1 MGTFE
6 LVPTKEEDAI
16 QIPSGQERLGSA
28 VLLHNALW
36 FTQVRWI
43 VVIVFILLGFMGLFL
58 SDMFERNGIV
68 PPSIWPWVLAG
79 ILILANVPLS
89 ISTRHSGED
98 SPHRAVELNLWIQIT
113 VDLLVVSGLV
123 YKVGSTSTFISFT
136 YLFHI
141 ALACIFFQR
150 RFSLL
155 VTLLAIGFYLTAVT
169 LELTGVLPA
178 SEMLIG
184 DQIVNVKD
192 PSMSLIFAGSA
203 VFVWLVVWYFVSTL
217 SAAVRKRDE
226 QLRTANERLMKA
238 DEEKTQQM
246 LVTTHEL
253 KAPFTGI
260 ETNIQLLKVQYWD
273 QITKPVQELI
283 DRIDARAHTLRERI
297 GQILI
302 LGDLKLQQT
311 GEEQPEA
318 VNLKN
323 IMDVVIDDLVEK
335 AEDRHIK
342 LDISVLPVSVQ
353 GTQQGLGILFSN
365 LVSNAISYSHEHGTV
380 VVTTKRAGDKIIVSV
395 SDHGIGIREDA
406 IPHVFDEYYRTKEAS
421 KFNKRSTG
429 LGLSMVKE
437 IARHLGLGIRI
448 QSEQGQ
454 GTTFEVIMNKTIKR

>member
-1 MGTFE
+1 M
-6 LVPTKEEDAI
+6 
-16 QIPSGQERLGSA
+16 
-28 VLLHNALW
+28 
-36 FTQVRWI
+36 
-43 VVIVFILLGFMGLFL
+43 
-58 SDMFERNGIV
+58 
-68 PPSIWPWVLAG
+68 
-79 ILILANVPLS
+79 
-89 ISTRHSGED
+89 
-98 SPHRAVELNLWIQIT
+98 
-113 VDLLVVSGLV
+113 
-123 YKVGSTSTFISFT
+123 Y
-136 YLFHI
+136 
-141 ALACIFFQR
+141 FFQR
-150 RFSLL
+150 RFSLF

-169 LELTGVLPA
+169 LELTGVLHA
-178 SEMLIG
+178 SGILIG
-184 DQIVNVKD
+184 DQIMNGKD

-273 QITKPVQELI
+273 EITKPVQELI

-302 LGDLKLQQT
+302 LGDLKLKQT

-318 VNLKN
+318 VNLKK
-323 IMDVVIDDLVEK
+323 IMDVVIDDLAEK
-335 AEDRHIK
+335 AEDRHII
-342 LDISVLPVSVQ
+342 LDISVLPVLVQ

-406 IPHVFDEYYRTKEAS
+406 IPHVFDEFYRTKEAS

-437 IARHLGLGIRI
+437 IARHLELGIRI